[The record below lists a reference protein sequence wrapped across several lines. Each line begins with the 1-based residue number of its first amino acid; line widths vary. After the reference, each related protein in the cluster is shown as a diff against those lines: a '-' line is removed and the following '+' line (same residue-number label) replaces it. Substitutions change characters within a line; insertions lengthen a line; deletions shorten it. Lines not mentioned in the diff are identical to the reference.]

1 MPRFFFDLQRDGI
14 IEPDRDGVHLPSLAA
29 AKAEAARTAIDMVRD
44 AVPADTPQI
53 VVSIRDEHGK
63 RVHEVEAL
71 VRVR

>member
-1 MPRFFFDLQRDGI
+1 
-14 IEPDRDGVHLPSLAA
+14 VNAA
-29 AKAEAARTAIDMVRD
+29 AKAEAARTAVDMVRD

>member
-14 IEPDRDGVHLPSLAA
+14 VEPDRDGVHLPSLAA
-29 AKAEAARTAIDMVRD
+29 AKAEPARTVDMVRD

-53 VVSIRDEHGK
+53 VVSISDEHGK